1 MIFATGRLNTSG
13 TRLQATLSVCAAAAA
28 WACRADGHAKSKFKI
43 A

>member
-13 TRLQATLSVCAAAAA
+13 TRLRATESVSATAAAR
-28 WACRADGHAKSKFKI
+28 ACRTEWHAKSKFKI